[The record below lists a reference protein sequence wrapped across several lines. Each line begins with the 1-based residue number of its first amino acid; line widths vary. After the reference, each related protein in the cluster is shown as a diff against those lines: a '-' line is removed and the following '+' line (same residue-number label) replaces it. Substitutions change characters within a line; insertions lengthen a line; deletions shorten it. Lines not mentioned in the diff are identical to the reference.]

1 MRGLGPFLRDAWR
14 LALPFY
20 RSEEKWAAR
29 GLLAAI
35 VTLNLLLVG
44 INVQLSYWNRA
55 FYDAIQSKD
64 ETSFWELLLLWRSN
78 DKGFTPG
85 FCILAGLFILIA
97 IYRTYLSQWLR
108 IRWRG
113 WMTERLMADW
123 MAERAYWRIAL
134 KADSARG
141 HGTEC
146 TWRLCCCHG
155 SLYRRADSGCN
166 GGARRKKQ
174 KPPTSMRWR
183 MPTHRAR

>member
-64 ETSFWELLLLWRSN
+64 ETCFWE
-78 DKGFTPG
+78 
-85 FCILAGLFILIA
+85 
-97 IYRTYLSQWLR
+97 
-108 IRWRG
+108 
-113 WMTERLMADW
+113 
-123 MAERAYWRIAL
+123 
-134 KADSARG
+134 
-141 HGTEC
+141 
-146 TWRLCCCHG
+146 
-155 SLYRRADSGCN
+155 
-166 GGARRKKQ
+166 
-174 KPPTSMRWR
+174 
-183 MPTHRAR
+183 